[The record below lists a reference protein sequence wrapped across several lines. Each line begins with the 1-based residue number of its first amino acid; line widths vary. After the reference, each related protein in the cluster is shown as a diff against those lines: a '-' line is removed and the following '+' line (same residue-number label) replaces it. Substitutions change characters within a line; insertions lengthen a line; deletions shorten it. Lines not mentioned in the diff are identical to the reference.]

1 MTPVQK
7 AKQKPNKIVK
17 ITIEQCLPHKDLFDE
32 KLETDLQLLR
42 GILRSPLGTYPD
54 RDKEI
59 MAAWRTKG

>member
-1 MTPVQK
+1 MTSARK
-7 AKQKPNKIVK
+7 TKPKVNKISR
-17 ITIEQCLPHKDLFDE
+17 ITIEQCFPNKDVFDE

-59 MAAWRTKG
+59 MAVWRSKA